1 MLYEDF
7 WKSSCDWRKTTIYR
21 EVTNTL
27 ENKKAGCRRWL
38 TRKQMLPIFDN
49 DEGVVD
55 GIIMRKCNDPDLA
68 ATETRKHPEEPSLMQ
83 YLVLTEDWEESAET
97 NQIREKFKMK
107 ERDRSDASSDESS
120 SRDSQDD
127 DDDSDSSDGKGRKK
141 GSKRK
146 ESKKKKN
153 DKAISDIN
161 SRVRAANEKIKNMSS
176 MSSPKI
182 KNAMES
188 EINSLVSSVTRF
200 RTSLQDALDSGLEDM
215 CDAHCGGE
223 PDRDHQVSHMLD
235 SLASGASSLHSMW
248 DGMG

>member
-68 ATETRKHPEEPSLMQ
+68 ATETRKHPEEPCLMQ

-97 NQIREKFKMK
+97 NQIWEKFQMK
-107 ERDRSDASSDESS
+107 ERDRSNASSDESS

-127 DDDSDSSDGKGRKK
+127 DDDSDRSDGKGRKK
-141 GSKRK
+141 GSIEEK
-146 ESKKKKN
+146 EERQDYDHTN
-153 DKAISDIN
+153 TCEAISDIN
-161 SRVRAANEKIKNMSS
+161 SRVRAANEKVKNMSS
-176 MSSPKI
+176 MSLFIDCRSNQSI
-182 KNAMES
+182 
-188 EINSLVSSVTRF
+188 IVL
-200 RTSLQDALDSGLEDM
+200 SGD
-215 CDAHCGGE
+215 DNHCN
-223 PDRDHQVSHMLD
+223 
-235 SLASGASSLHSMW
+235 
-248 DGMG
+248 